1 MQSTLYKSSIM
12 LIVWGFLSEF
22 IFLILYAV
30 GITETVFLILGSFGL
45 VIGVIFNMASFLLE

>member
-1 MQSTLYKSSIM
+1 M
-12 LIVWGFLSEF
+12 LMIWGYLIIF

-30 GITETVFLILGSFGL
+30 EITETVFLILGSFGL

>member
-30 GITETVFLILGSFGL
+30 GITETAFLILGSFGL

>member
-12 LIVWGFLSEF
+12 LMIWGYLIIF

>member
-1 MQSTLYKSSIM
+1 MLMIWGYLSI
-12 LIVWGFLSEF
+12 F

-30 GITETVFLILGSFGL
+30 GITETIFLILGSFSL